1 MIHNEEYI
9 VAAAIQLK
17 PEFVKEPSIY
27 KDESIRTP
35 EDPGDDIYKIEI
47 GRSHADIYHRHGDRV
62 LHTGVAEGF
71 YTNFGRFVDRYEG
84 YEIAEKCGQIDP
96 RFTCDKRYRPNSKP
110 RLFSEDIFW
119 TDPNYP
125 SK

>member
-9 VAAAIQLK
+9 VAAAILLK
-17 PEFVKEPSIY
+17 PEFVKPASIY
-27 KDESIRTP
+27 KDASVRDP
-35 EDPGDDIYKIEI
+35 NDPGDDIYMIEI
-47 GRSHADIYHRHGDRV
+47 GRSHADIYHRHGSRV
-62 LHTGVAEGF
+62 LHTGDAEGF

-96 RFTCDKRYRPNSKP
+96 KFTCDKRYSPNSKP